1 MNFPLLSLLI
11 FIRSSELRFARWDEI
26 DFARAIWTIPAEREA
41 IERYH
46 MLETLADH
54 DDELLETLLMDE
66 QPSLDRV
73 LKDLTDEARAGALWT
88 FLQAQAPRFTFD
100 QALEVVQSL
109 RIDPRE
115 DHKTLAKR
123 LRKALQER
131 RIALKHVNALHAAAR
146 LNGHASWHTDD
157 EAAVARL
164 RFEVIESGPQ
174 MWQSEFASWSELA
187 LALRAWADKL
197 HASGQLPLG
206 VLAMNFDLAPV
217 SCSS

>member
-1 MNFPLLSLLI
+1 MATPTSG
-11 FIRSSELRFARWDEI
+11 SSA
-26 DFARAIWTIPAEREA
+26 AAAA
-41 IERYH
+41 S
-46 MLETLADH
+46 
-54 DDELLETLLMDE
+54 
-66 QPSLDRV
+66 PSSAASAAP
-73 LKDLTDEARAGALWT
+73 LTDEARAGALWT

-164 RFEVIESGPQ
+164 RFEVIESGPRCGGP
-174 MWQSEFASWSELA
+174 SSRLGAS
-187 LALRAWADKL
+187 LR
-197 HASGQLPLG
+197 
-206 VLAMNFDLAPV
+206 
-217 SCSS
+217 

>member
-1 MNFPLLSLLI
+1 MATPTSG
-11 FIRSSELRFARWDEI
+11 SSA
-26 DFARAIWTIPAEREA
+26 AAAA
-41 IERYH
+41 S
-46 MLETLADH
+46 
-54 DDELLETLLMDE
+54 
-66 QPSLDRV
+66 PSPSAASAAP
-73 LKDLTDEARAGALWT
+73 LTDEARAGALWT

>member
-1 MNFPLLSLLI
+1 MTDFTNFSLVRLVGG
-11 FIRSSELRFARWDEI
+11 RS
-26 DFARAIWTIPAEREA
+26 
-41 IERYH
+41 
-46 MLETLADH
+46 
-54 DDELLETLLMDE
+54 
-66 QPSLDRV
+66 
-73 LKDLTDEARAGALWT
+73 
-88 FLQAQAPRFTFD
+88 QAQAPRFTFD

-174 MWQSEFASWSELA
+174 MWQTTCGLRPFIRCFGIVQVAFSKSTSSQVAWISSLLRTSVSRIRRNASLMV
-187 LALRAWADKL
+187 
-197 HASGQLPLG
+197 G
-206 VLAMNFDLAPV
+206 
-217 SCSS
+217 